1 MTTICHDNE
10 RKSQRFT
17 KKIHNWQQK
26 KFIKPWAR
34 GQKNSMMKQI
44 NDWSLTYVKVWPVLQ
59 ISEAQWVEIHYE
71 EVFVE
76 IDYLYKVRKGTCF
89 QQMLNTYVSFV
100 FLKNWQI

>member
-1 MTTICHDNE
+1 MTMKGSHNVL
-10 RKSQRFT
+10 Q

-59 ISEAQWVEIHYE
+59 TSEAHWVEIQYE

-76 IDYLYKVRKGTCF
+76 IGYLYRV
-89 QQMLNTYVSFV
+89 
-100 FLKNWQI
+100 

>member
-1 MTTICHDNE
+1 MTMKGSHNND
-10 RKSQRFT
+10 SQ
-17 KKIHNWQQK
+17 KKYQLFKKFVNRQRK
-26 KFIKPWAR
+26 KFIKPRAR

-89 QQMLNTYVSFV
+89 QQMLNT
-100 FLKNWQI
+100 